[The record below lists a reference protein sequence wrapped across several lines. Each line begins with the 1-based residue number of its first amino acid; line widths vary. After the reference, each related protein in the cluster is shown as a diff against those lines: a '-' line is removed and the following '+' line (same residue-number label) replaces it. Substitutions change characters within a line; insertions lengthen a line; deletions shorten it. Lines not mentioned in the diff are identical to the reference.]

1 MKVLLTGAR
10 GYLGRYVARQLHE
23 AGVPFVAAG
32 RTRPPVGDFL
42 PADLLD
48 TGRLDE
54 LVTAAGATHLVHL
67 AWYVEHGAFW
77 TAPVNADWANA
88 GARLAEAFCRAGG
101 QHVTMAGTCA
111 EYRWDG
117 TLCREDETPI
127 EPATVYGQAKDA
139 CRRMAQQ
146 ACAQH
151 GVPLAW
157 ARIFLPYGPG
167 EDARRLVPS
176 LVAALSCRQPPFPVN
191 AQAQR
196 DFLYVDDAA
205 SALLQLSRC
214 AAGGAFNISSGQPV
228 AIGDVVRE
236 LARILGADPEPILAL
251 AAPRPGE
258 PMLLA
263 GDNHKLRALGW
274 TMKTTLAEGLARA
287 ARHADTA

>member
-10 GYLGRYVARQLHE
+10 GYLGRYVARRLHE
-23 AGVPFVAAG
+23 AGIPFVAAG
-32 RTRPPVGDFL
+32 RTRPPEGDFL

-54 LVTAAGATHLVHL
+54 LVTTAAATHLIHL

-77 TAPVNADWANA
+77 TAPVNTDWANA
-88 GARLAEAFCRAGG
+88 GAHLADAFCRAGG
-101 QHVTMAGTCA
+101 RHVTMAGTCA

-127 EPATVYGQAKDA
+127 EPAIVYGQAKDA

-176 LVAALSCRQPPFPVN
+176 LVAALTGRQPPFPVN

-205 SALLQLSRC
+205 TALLQLSRC
-214 AAGGAFNISSGQPV
+214 AADGAFNISSGRPV

-236 LARILGADPEPILAL
+236 LARILRADPEPILAL

-263 GDNHKLRALGW
+263 GDNQKLRALGW
-274 TMKTTLAEGLARA
+274 TAKTTLAEGLARA
-287 ARHADTA
+287 AGFTDKA